1 MEWNFCISLSAF
13 KRVRKYCTPK
23 ALLYWIL
30 LKYLQKYIFPFNNV
44 SLLSPKWTETDYI
57 NLQFLCKICLLPT
70 VLLMRIMRKRKI
82 FRRVWHG
89 WEEPDFPK
97 CLMLLCEAEYMEST
111 LTSRNCQHQI
121 LHWKVLR
128 ATEEGLIR
136 WSLSQVLTY
145 LDFQTII
152 NLNLEP
158 WCLLTRRGILQ
169 K

>member
-1 MEWNFCISLSAF
+1 MEWNFCISLSVF

-30 LKYLQKYIFPFNNV
+30 LKYVQKYIFPFNNV
-44 SLLSPKWTETDYI
+44 SPLSQKWSVYVTETGYI
-57 NLQFLCKICLLPT
+57 NLQFLCNFCLLPT
-70 VLLMRIMRKRKI
+70 VLLMSIMRKRKN
-82 FRRVWHG
+82 FRRFWHE

-97 CLMLLCEAEYMEST
+97 CLILLYEAEYVEST

-121 LHWKVLR
+121 LHWKI
-128 ATEEGLIR
+128 EGLIR

-158 WCLLTRRGILQ
+158 WCSLTRQEILQ